1 MPVQITQHAI
11 DRWAER
17 FPGRDIYAEYA
28 RARRVGRKTKRRI
41 REACA
46 VSYLRWHTGV
56 YKGRVLRMTRDGIVF
71 VVAMQKDVDDVII
84 TVYPLPMPM

>member
-1 MPVQITQHAI
+1 MAVQITKHAA

-17 FPGRDIYAEYA
+17 FPGRDIEAEYA

-41 REACA
+41 KEACE
-46 VSYLRWHTGV
+46 VSYLRWHTGI

-71 VVAMQKDVDDVII
+71 VVGMCKDADDVII
-84 TVYPLPMPM
+84 TVYPLPIP